1 MSKKTS
7 SLLYLIIF
15 LALVLRLAGISHGF
29 PFIFHPDEPTIVQS
43 ALGVR
48 FDPNPGHFDWPHFF
62 IYANYFVF
70 NIFAKIRDLAVDYN
84 IQNFMIKIFPLMWDD
99 TVVFYFITR
108 VFVAVLGGLT
118 VIPVYKTGKVL
129 FGEKVGLLSALAFA
143 VIPFHVR
150 HSHYSLPD
158 TPMLFFL
165 SWGIYFAAR
174 ILSQGYP
181 IDYVFSGLFIGIAA
195 STKYNGGLGALT
207 VPLAAFLRRVLVKM
221 RLSENLSETRGDFPY
236 FKTVLNLILSG
247 IFAFLGFVLGTPYSV
262 LDYKTFSRTDSPL
275 GAFWQFTN
283 VGSVDFAEHVSKF
296 FTDISFKI
304 SDDMGYTI
312 LVSLFLT
319 LGVVLIRFLKGTF
332 SRFDVSLMFLIVS
345 ALVFIYYISGFEKSR
360 SQYYFIIYP
369 FVSVV
374 FGYFCVWVVN
384 KISLGM
390 KPLYF
395 PVILLLFLAPFYL
408 SVDTAVR
415 FLRNDTRLDLKKFL
429 ETEVPFGTRV
439 VYGSSDAAAVSKYVF
454 NNAVKDPGKLPK
466 GTRYYYIELNKG
478 VSSGRA
484 IFEVSNKGR
493 IGPYI
498 TVEEMIR

>member
-1 MSKKTS
+1 MSRKTS

-15 LALVLRLAGISHGF
+15 LALILRLAGISHGF
-29 PFIFHPDEPTIVQS
+29 PFIFHPDESTIVQS

-108 VFVAVLGGLT
+108 VFAAVLGALT
-118 VIPVYKTGKVL
+118 VIPIYKTGKVL

-143 VIPFHVR
+143 VIPFHVW

-165 SWGIYFAAR
+165 SWGIYFATR
-174 ILSQGYP
+174 ILTQGYP
-181 IDYVFSGLFIGIAA
+181 IDFMMSGLFIGIAA
-195 STKYNGGLGALT
+195 SNKYNGGLGAVT
-207 VPLAAFLRRVLVKM
+207 VPLAAFLRWILVKI
-221 RLSENLSETRGDFPY
+221 RLSEKRGDFPY
-236 FKTVLNLILSG
+236 FHTILNLILSG
-247 IFAFLGFVLGTPYSV
+247 IFAVLGFLLGTPYAL
-262 LDYKTFSRTDSPL
+262 LDYKTFSRDDTSV
-275 GAFWQFTN
+275 GALWQFAN
-283 VGSVDFAEHVSKF
+283 VGSVDFAQHIQKF
-296 FTDISFKI
+296 FTDMSFKI
-304 SDDMGYTI
+304 SDDLGYTI
-312 LVSLFLT
+312 LAALFLT
-319 LGVVLIRFLKGTF
+319 SGIVLIRFLKGTF
-332 SRFDVSLMFLIVS
+332 SRFDISLMFLIIPAY
-345 ALVFIYYISGFEKSR
+345 ALIYYISGFEKSR

-369 FVSVV
+369 FVSIV
-374 FGYFCVWVVN
+374 FGYFCVWAMN
-384 KISLGM
+384 KVSLGM

-395 PVILLLFLAPFYL
+395 PIALLLFLPPFYF
-408 SVDTAVR
+408 SVFNAVR

-429 ETEVPFGTRV
+429 ETEVPLGTRV
-439 VYGSSDAAAVSKYVF
+439 VYGSSDAESVSKYVF
-454 NNAVKDPGKLPK
+454 NNATKDPTKLPK